1 LKKLSVFAL
10 FILLSISVFSK
21 LSYASNQD
29 RILGKSERGASWYGF
44 NGRKFATRFEAFH
57 NGKIVEAHAY
67 VGYNGH
73 TNFKV
78 QMALYDDAVGAAEG
92 NLLATSSQE
101 TFPFNTSVR
110 YGWMTFTINY
120 EVQKGHFYWLALMP
134 GKIKWEGIWIEA
146 NIIMAYDTIQ
156 DNYSAHNLDDFDDG
170 FSNPF
175 NIEHSPSY
183 QKKEYSMYAEIIGGG
198 AGEPPPPWYHL
209 RWEWIKELLK
219 VKVQAPMWLLWTQA
233 QITINGVLA
242 TVGALILGYVIYKI
256 VYRTF
261 FKRKWRIKKVIVE
274 R

>member
-1 LKKLSVFAL
+1 ML
-10 FILLSISVFSK
+10 ILLSLAIFSK

-29 RILGKSERGASWYGF
+29 RILGKNQKGALFYGF

-57 NGKIVEAHAY
+57 NGKIVEVHAY

-73 TNFKV
+73 TDFKV
-78 QMALYDDAVGAAEG
+78 QMAFYDDAVGAAEG

-101 TFPFNTSVR
+101 DFPFNNTVR
-110 YGWMTFTINY
+110 EGWMTFTITH
-120 EVQKGHFYWLALMP
+120 EVQKGHFYWLTLMP
-134 GKIKWEGIWIEA
+134 GKVDWGGVWVEA

-175 NIEHSPSY
+175 NIEDLPSY

-198 AGEPPPPWYHL
+198 ASEPSPPWYHV
-209 RWEWIKELLK
+209 RWERVRELLK
-219 VKVQAPMWLLWTQA
+219 VKVQAPIWALWTRA
-233 QITINGVLA
+233 QVTINGVLSTIGVA
-242 TVGALILGYVIYKI
+242 VFAYFLYKT

-261 FKRKWRIKKVIVE
+261 FKRKWRIKKVIIE
-274 R
+274 H